1 MAKKKP
7 TASGP
12 QLVHIQSTSA
22 SSATLSK
29 AQKEFNR
36 LTKRIAKLE
45 KEVHDFR
52 EGATRLRQRV
62 QNEYRPLQAQHND
75 TRAALVRV
83 LDHAHE
89 AYKLTKTERKK
100 IVDIIAHGCADLL
113 DRGHAD
119 LQPII
124 DKYDPPLSEEEA
136 AEAEAADAEI
146 DQQAAEMMK
155 QFFSQQFGVKFD
167 PAADVSTPEKMEA
180 YMAQQMAEREEQFAA
195 QEAEKAERRAKRKKS
210 PKQQAA
216 EEQKQAEEKNIT
228 QAVRTLYKDLVKALH
243 PDLEPDEAEKLRK
256 TELLKQ
262 VTTAYEANELLTL
275 LRLQLELNRIDQS
288 HLENLAEDQLRYYN
302 KLLREQARELDE
314 ALYMEQ
320 MELSSFSGQS
330 PYMLNNVAAMERDY
344 QRQKTQLEAKI
355 RQLAAEVLA
364 FEHDPAAVKAFL
376 KDYQDSQAGA
386 RFGGDANGAV
396 S

>member
-7 TASGP
+7 TAPGP

-22 SSATLSK
+22 NSATLSK

-62 QNEYRPLQAQHND
+62 QNEYRPLQSQHND

-100 IVDIIAHGCADLL
+100 IVDIIVHGCADLL

-136 AEAEAADAEI
+136 AEAEAADAEV

-167 PAADVSTPEKMEA
+167 PAADVSTPEKMQA
-180 YMAQQMAEREEQFAA
+180 YMEQHMAEQQEAFAA

-275 LRLQLELNRIDQS
+275 LRLQLELNRIDQT

-314 ALYMEQ
+314 ALYLEQ

-330 PYMLNNVAAMERDY
+330 PYMLNNVAAIERDY

-376 KDYQDSQAGA
+376 KDYRIPKPGPDLGA
-386 RFGGDANGAV
+386 ILMGL
-396 S
+396 

>member
-7 TASGP
+7 TAPGP

-376 KDYQDSQAGA
+376 KDYRIPKPGPDLGA
-386 RFGGDANGAV
+386 MLMGL
-396 S
+396 

>member
-1 MAKKKP
+1 MPPRRPK
-7 TASGP
+7 
-12 QLVHIQSTSA
+12 SA
-22 SSATLSK
+22 A
-29 AQKEFNR
+29 
-36 LTKRIAKLE
+36 
-45 KEVHDFR
+45 
-52 EGATRLRQRV
+52 
-62 QNEYRPLQAQHND
+62 
-75 TRAALVRV
+75 
-83 LDHAHE
+83 
-89 AYKLTKTERKK
+89 
-100 IVDIIAHGCADLL
+100 
-113 DRGHAD
+113 
-119 LQPII
+119 
-124 DKYDPPLSEEEA
+124 
-136 AEAEAADAEI
+136 
-146 DQQAAEMMK
+146 
-155 QFFSQQFGVKFD
+155 
-167 PAADVSTPEKMEA
+167 
-180 YMAQQMAEREEQFAA
+180 
-195 QEAEKAERRAKRKKS
+195 RRAKRKKS

-243 PDLEPDEAEKLRK
+243 PDLELDEAEKIRK

-376 KDYQDSQAGA
+376 KDYRIPKPGPDLGVMLM
-386 RFGGDANGAV
+386 GL
-396 S
+396 